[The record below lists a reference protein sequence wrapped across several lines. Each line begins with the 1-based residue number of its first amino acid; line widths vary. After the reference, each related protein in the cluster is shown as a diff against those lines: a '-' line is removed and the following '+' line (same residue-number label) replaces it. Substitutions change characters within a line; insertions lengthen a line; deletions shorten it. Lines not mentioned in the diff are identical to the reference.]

1 LPLIL
6 NIETAT
12 TVCSAS
18 ISDKEKVIAY
28 KELNGGYTHAE
39 NLHVYIK
46 EIIKEAAIDFDQL
59 DAIAVSKGPG
69 SYTGLRIG
77 VSAAKG
83 LAYALEIPL
92 ISVDT
97 LQIMTKAALFE
108 TESESVYCPMIDA
121 RRMEVYT
128 AVYDSNLNPIVPVN
142 AFILNEESINIF
154 ASYSK
159 IYFFGDGMPKSKT
172 LLQKLPNTD
181 FIEDI
186 FPSSKYMP
194 ELAYKNFLE
203 KKFEDTAYFEPYYLK
218 EFLITSKRS

>member
-1 LPLIL
+1 LSLIL

-92 ISVDT
+92 IGVDT
-97 LQIMTKAALFE
+97 LQIMTITALTE
-108 TESESVYCPMIDA
+108 TESEAVYCPMIDA

-142 AFILNEESINIF
+142 AFILNEESITVF
-154 ASYSK
+154 ASYPK
-159 IYFFGDGMPKSKT
+159 IYFFGDGMPKSKS
-172 LLQKLPNTD
+172 LLQKFSNAN

-186 FPSSKYMP
+186 FPSAKHMAALS
-194 ELAYKNFLE
+194 YKKFKE

-218 EFLITSKRS
+218 EFLITSKKN